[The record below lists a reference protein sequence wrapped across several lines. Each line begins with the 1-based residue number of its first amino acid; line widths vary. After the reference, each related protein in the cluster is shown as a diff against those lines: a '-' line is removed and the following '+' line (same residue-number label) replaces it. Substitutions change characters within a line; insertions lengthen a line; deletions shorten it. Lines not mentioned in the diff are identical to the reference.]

1 VLSLFQKRERRKL
14 SKTNKLNPQGDSQI
28 NRSEIEQKLARL
40 QSDLNGLASEIDE
53 MVSDFQTQPEKY
65 DNLSLQELMHIH
77 SAEVTRINR
86 EIDDF
91 ENQLV
96 IKKHNLKN

>member
-1 VLSLFQKRERRKL
+1 
-14 SKTNKLNPQGDSQI
+14 
-28 NRSEIEQKLARL
+28 
-40 QSDLNGLASEIDE
+40 

>member
-1 VLSLFQKRERRKL
+1 
-14 SKTNKLNPQGDSQI
+14 
-28 NRSEIEQKLARL
+28 
-40 QSDLNGLASEIDE
+40 
-53 MVSDFQTQPEKY
+53 MVSDFQAQPEKY